1 MSKILLLI
9 FFLSS
14 WMIAAIELDKQLTIR
29 YVDYLAKYQ
38 TDSKTFIF
46 RGIPYAEPPINNL
59 RWKSPI
65 PAKKKPKY

>member
-1 MSKILLLI
+1 MSKILLI
-9 FFLSS
+9 TFFLFS
-14 WMIAAIELDKQLTIR
+14 WMITATELDKQLTIGD
-29 YVDYLAKYQ
+29 VEYLGKYQ
-38 TDSKTFIF
+38 TDSNTFIF